1 MWATMP
7 AIPAS
12 RPRLREEIVSKLH
25 EARQLFVRL
34 LHHSVQY
41 PVVGAKVELGNKG
54 CALDGP
60 MAGRL
65 EVVHLRDETLD
76 SHGRGRELAVPRT
89 KESQLRLHIANAI

>member
-1 MWATMP
+1 
-7 AIPAS
+7 
-12 RPRLREEIVSKLH
+12 
-25 EARQLFVRL
+25 
-34 LHHSVQY
+34 
-41 PVVGAKVELGNKG
+41 
-54 CALDGP
+54 